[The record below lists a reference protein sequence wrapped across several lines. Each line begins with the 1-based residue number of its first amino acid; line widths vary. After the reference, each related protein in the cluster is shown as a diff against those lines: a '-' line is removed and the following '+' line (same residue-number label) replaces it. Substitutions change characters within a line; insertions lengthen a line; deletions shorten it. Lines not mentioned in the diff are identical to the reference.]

1 MDSIC
6 KLYKE
11 MDLLAANSSEWRDQA
26 AVFGESSV
34 IYEECSS

>member
-6 KLYKE
+6 KFYKE

-26 AVFGESSV
+26 AVFAQSYV
-34 IYEECSS
+34 IYEE